1 MASSI
6 IHICV
11 AKEVNKYLKR
21 NEKEILIG
29 SIAPDISKQ
38 IGRTKKKSHFLD
50 KQDNIPNINKF
61 LKKYKNHL
69 INDFVMG
76 YFIHLYTDYLWF
88 KFFIPNFIKDK
99 KIYKITG
106 EIVEL
111 NDEESLKL
119 IYNDYT
125 TLNRILL
132 DEYELDLSIFYEELP
147 KIKSIIKEIPM
158 RKLQIIIDK
167 AGIIIKNSTCSK
179 PYIFDKEI
187 INNFIEFST
196 NYILTKLDELN

>member
-50 KQDNIPNINKF
+50 KQDNIPNINNF

-111 NDEESLKL
+111 SDEESLKL